1 LRPCEI
7 SFGEYAKEVLLVK
20 KWFPLLLL
28 IVFTVISIAALSG
41 LARNVAQ
48 KRILASDPLYRT
60 VGKKK
65 KPHRIAR
72 NLPQAR
78 ELATAR
84 K

>member
-1 LRPCEI
+1 M
-7 SFGEYAKEVLLVK
+7 VK
-20 KWFPLLLL
+20 KWLPLLLL
-28 IVFTVISIAALSG
+28 IVFAIISIAALSG

-48 KRILASDPLYRT
+48 KRILVSDPLYRT
-60 VGKKK
+60 VGKK

-72 NLPQAR
+72 NLPQAK